1 MKSKDKVRLVLH
13 SFNYK
18 LLDEACKQIFIKIS
32 TLEDGTNVK
41 GPIPLPTRKR
51 IYCVLR
57 SPHVDKDSREQFEI
71 RRYKR
76 IIDIYPQSSQTFDS
90 FLKIELPPGVF
101 FTVKIYSET
110 QILQEI

>member
-1 MKSKDKVRLVLH
+1 MSREKIRVSLY

-18 LLDEACKQIFIKIS
+18 ILDEACKKILSFVSS
-32 TLEDGTNVK
+32 TEISENIK

-71 RRYKR
+71 RSYKR
-76 IIDIYPQSSQTFDS
+76 IIDIYPESSQTLDA
-90 FLKIELPPGVF
+90 FLKIQLPPGVSIDVQF
-101 FTVKIYSET
+101 YSRT
-110 QILQEI
+110 LNN

>member
-1 MKSKDKVRLVLH
+1 MSKEKIRVSLH

-18 LLDEACKQIFIKIS
+18 ILDEACKKILS
-32 TLEDGTNVK
+32 VAETTESLENIK

-76 IIDIYPQSSQTFDS
+76 IIDIYPQSSQTFDA
-90 FLKIELPPGVF
+90 FLKIELPPGVLID
-101 FTVKIYSET
+101 VQIYSKSAV
-110 QILQEI
+110 LN

>member
-1 MKSKDKVRLVLH
+1 MVKEKIRISLY
-13 SFNYK
+13 SFNNK
-18 LLDEACKQIFIKIS
+18 ILEEACTKIFSIIQAIES
-32 TLEDGTNVK
+32 LENIK

-76 IIDIYPQSSQTFDS
+76 IIDIYPESSQTFDA
-90 FLKIELPPGVF
+90 FLKIELPPGVSIN
-101 FTVKIYSET
+101 VEIYTET
-110 QILQEI
+110 LS

>member
-1 MKSKDKVRLVLH
+1 MVKEKIRISLY
-13 SFNYK
+13 SFNNK
-18 LLDEACKQIFIKIS
+18 ILEEACKKIFSILLPI
-32 TLEDGTNVK
+32 ENVENIK

-76 IIDIYPQSSQTFDS
+76 IIEIYPQSSQTFDA
-90 FLKIELPPGVF
+90 FLKIELPPGVSIN
-101 FTVKIYSET
+101 VKIYAEM
-110 QILQEI
+110 LP

>member
-1 MKSKDKVRLVLH
+1 MPREKIRVSLH
-13 SFNYK
+13 SFDSTI
-18 LLDEACKQIFIKIS
+18 LDEACKKMLSVILLTERKENI
-32 TLEDGTNVK
+32 N

-76 IIDIYPQSSQTFDS
+76 IIDIYPDSVQTFDA
-90 FLKIELPPGVF
+90 FLKIELPPGVSF
-101 FTVKIYSET
+101 DV
-110 QILQEI
+110 QISSKPTALQ

>member
-1 MKSKDKVRLVLH
+1 MSREKIRVSLH
-13 SFNYK
+13 AFNYK
-18 LLDEACKQIFIKIS
+18 FLDEASKKILS
-32 TLEDGTNVK
+32 VLSATENSQNIK

-76 IIDIYPQSSQTFDS
+76 IIDIYPESAQTFDA
-90 FLKIELPPGVF
+90 FLKIELPPGVSID
-101 FTVKIYSET
+101 V
-110 QILQEI
+110 QISSKAQAIH

>member
-1 MKSKDKVRLVLH
+1 MVKEKIRVSLH

-18 LLDEACKQIFIKIS
+18 LLDEACAKILS
-32 TLEDGTNVK
+32 VLSATEKPENIK

-76 IIDIYPQSSQTFDS
+76 IIDIYPESAQTFDA
-90 FLKIELPPGVF
+90 FLKIELPPGVSID
-101 FTVKIYSET
+101 VQIYSKT
-110 QILQEI
+110 PAFT

>member
-1 MKSKDKVRLVLH
+1 MSKEKIRVTLN
-13 SFNYK
+13 SFNFK
-18 LLDEACKQIFIKIS
+18 LLNEACQKILSVLSS
-32 TLEDGTNVK
+32 TESADNIR

-76 IIDIYPQSSQTFDS
+76 IIDIYPESVQTFDA
-90 FLKIELPPGVF
+90 FLKIELPPGVSID
-101 FTVKIYSET
+101 VQIYSKAPS
-110 QILQEI
+110 LN

>member
-1 MKSKDKVRLVLH
+1 MSKEKIRVSLH

-18 LLDEACKQIFIKIS
+18 ILDEACKKILS
-32 TLEDGTNVK
+32 VAEATESLENIK

-76 IIDIYPQSSQTFDS
+76 IIDIYPESSQTFDA
-90 FLKIELPPGVF
+90 FLKIELPPGVSID
-101 FTVKIYSET
+101 VQIYSKSAV
-110 QILQEI
+110 LN

>member
-1 MKSKDKVRLVLH
+1 MSREKIRVSLH

-18 LLDEACKQIFIKIS
+18 ILDEACKKILS
-32 TLEDGTNVK
+32 VVSATESQENIK
-41 GPIPLPTRKR
+41 GPIPLPTRRR

-76 IIDIYPQSSQTFDS
+76 IIDIYPQSAQTFDA
-90 FLKIELPPGVF
+90 FLKIELPPGVSID
-101 FTVKIYSET
+101 VQIYSKVPA
-110 QILQEI
+110 